1 MNRHA
6 VHDRT
11 TGKTSG
17 AGSRMAGRPS
27 AFSGFAPGASTMS
40 SLPADYEQMFEWA
53 PISLW
58 FEDYSARKAMVE
70 QWRSEGVTDLQAHLR
85 ADPGRLLQWA
95 QGMRLLKANRRTL
108 SLFAASSQDELQ
120 ARLPEIFR
128 AESAEVMHREV
139 QAAWEGQL
147 NYSNDTVNYALDGR
161 RIDARIHVH
170 VLDGHEQT
178 WARVLVALEDVTQTV
193 RARDLLAAS
202 ERYARYLFSHSPVS
216 LWVEDFSGVKRLIDE
231 VRSQGIQDFRVFLN
245 VHPEFIARCM
255 EEIQVLEVNRR
266 TLEMFGAASQDALK
280 ANLRQ
285 VFRAEMRDSFA
296 EQLIELWH
304 GKLVQSR
311 EAVNYGLGGNLINV
325 HMQFAV
331 LPDQLDHWDLALVSL
346 VDITARKKAEAYLEY
361 LGKHDSLTRLRN
373 RAFYVDELSRISRK
387 GPWPLGVLAIDMN
400 GLKHVNDTEGHA
412 TGDVLLRRAGE
423 VLASATAGQLWCVA
437 RIGGDEFVALLPGA
451 DERIAQELKNRI
463 GSMVAVNNQFY
474 PGHALSLSIGVA
486 TARNAAEVDDALQM
500 ADRAMFEDKAQHY
513 RSLRTDDRRKPA
525 G

>member
-1 MNRHA
+1 
-6 VHDRT
+6 
-11 TGKTSG
+11 
-17 AGSRMAGRPS
+17 
-27 AFSGFAPGASTMS
+27 MS

-58 FEDYSARKAMVE
+58 FEDYSARKAMVD
-70 QWRSEGVTDLQAHLR
+70 QWRSEGVTDLQAHVR

-108 SLFAASSQDELQ
+108 ELFAASSQEELQ

-128 AESAEVMHREV
+128 EESAEVMHREV

-170 VLDGHEQT
+170 VLEGHELT

-193 RARDLLAAS
+193 QARQRLAAS
-202 ERYARYLFSHSPVS
+202 ERYARHLFAHSPVS
-216 LWVEDFSGVKRLIDE
+216 LWVQDFSGVKRLLDE
-231 VRSQGIQDFRVFLN
+231 VRARGIQDFRVFLN
-245 VHPEFIARCM
+245 VHPEFVEHCM
-255 EEIQVLEVNRR
+255 EEVQVLEVNRL
-266 TLEMFGAASQDALK
+266 TLEMFGAASQDELR

-285 VFRAEMRDSFA
+285 VFRAEMHDSFA
-296 EQLIELWH
+296 EQLIDLWH
-304 GKLVQSR
+304 GKLVQAR

-331 LPDQLDHWDLALVSL
+331 LPDHLERWDLALVSL

-387 GPWPLGVLAIDMN
+387 GPWPLGILAMDLN
-400 GLKHVNDTEGHA
+400 GLKHVNDTKGHA
-412 TGDVLLRRAGE
+412 IGDVLLRRAGE
-423 VLASATAGQLWCVA
+423 VLASATAGQPWCVA

-451 DERIAQELKNRI
+451 DERIAQELKSRI

-474 PGHALSLSIGVA
+474 PGHPLSLSIGVA
-486 TARNAAEVDDALQM
+486 TARNAAEVDEVLHQ

-513 RSLRTDDRRKPA
+513 QSIGIADQRRPA